1 MQLRPEALESHL
13 DATLASAYLLSG
25 DEPLLM
31 QESADR
37 IRTAARARG
46 FTERQVYHADGRQ
59 FDWESLLAAA
69 GARSLFS
76 ERKILEVRLTTTKPG
91 EQGSKT
97 LVELCRQAGAE
108 LLLLVIT
115 PKLDRGAQ
123 GSAWV
128 KALAQVGA
136 QLQIWPIE
144 RTGLAQWITLRL
156 RHAGLAVSRPAAEL
170 LAERVEGNLLAA
182 AQEVEKL
189 RLLAPAGELDV
200 DAIST
205 AVADSARFNIFKLA
219 DYALAGN
226 AQAACR
232 SLRGLRDEGVEPA
245 AVLWALTR
253 DVMTIARLQGAGR
266 ARQDQIFSE
275 LRVWDNRKDLLRGI
289 TQRVRPA
296 QINLL
301 LRQLAG
307 VDRAIK
313 GVRDASPWDDLLD
326 ILLSLCG
333 RNAIHPAN
341 LRLGLEQGRRGAR
354 A

>member
-1 MQLRPEALESHL
+1 MQLLPEALEAHL
-13 DATLASAYLLSG
+13 DASLASAYLLSG

-37 IRTAARARG
+37 IRAAARARG
-46 FTERQVYHADGRQ
+46 FTERQVHHADGRQ
-59 FDWESLLAAA
+59 FDWNALLAEA
-69 GARSLFS
+69 GARSLFA
-76 ERKILEVRLTTTKPG
+76 ERKILEIRLATAKPG
-91 EQGSKT
+91 EQGSKA
-97 LVELCRQAGAE
+97 LVELCRLAGDE
-108 LLLLVIT
+108 LLLLVIA
-115 PKLDRGAQ
+115 PKLDRSAQ
-123 GSAWV
+123 GSVWV
-128 KALAQVGA
+128 KALAQTGA
-136 QLQIWPIE
+136 QLQIWPVD
-144 RTGLAQWITLRL
+144 RAGLPQWITTRL

-182 AQEVEKL
+182 AQEIEKL
-189 RLLAPAGELDV
+189 RLLAPAGELDA

-219 DYALAGN
+219 DQALAGN
-226 AQAACR
+226 TQAACR
-232 SLRGLRDEGVEPA
+232 SLRGLHAEGVEPA
-245 AVLWALTR
+245 VVLWALAR
-253 DVMTIARLQGAGR
+253 DALIIARLHGAGR
-266 ARQDQIFSE
+266 AQQEQIFRDA
-275 LRVWDNRKDLLRGI
+275 RVWDSRKDLLRDI
-289 TQRVRPA
+289 ARRIRPA

-313 GVRDASPWDDLLD
+313 GVRDASPWDELLD

-341 LRLGLEQGRRGAR
+341 LRLGLEQGRRGAQ

>member
-1 MQLRPEALESHL
+1 MQLRPEALEPHL

-25 DEPLLM
+25 DEPLLI

-37 IRTAARARG
+37 IRAAARKRG

-59 FDWESLLAAA
+59 FDWDALLAEA
-69 GARSLFS
+69 GARSLFA
-76 ERKILEVRLTTTKPG
+76 ERKILEIRLATAKPG
-91 EQGSKT
+91 DLGSKV
-97 LVELCRQAGAE
+97 LVELCRLAGDE
-108 LLLLVIT
+108 LLILVIT
-115 PKLDRGAQ
+115 PRLDRNAQ
-123 GSAWV
+123 ASAWV
-128 KALAQVGA
+128 KGLAQTGA
-136 QLQIWPIE
+136 QLQIWPID
-144 RTGLAQWITLRL
+144 RAGLPQWITTRL
-156 RHAGLAVSRPAAEL
+156 RRAGLAISGPAAEL

-219 DYALAGN
+219 DHALAGN
-226 AQAACR
+226 AQAASR

-253 DVMTIARLQGAGR
+253 DTQIIARLQGAGR
-266 ARQDQIFSE
+266 ARQEQIFKDA
-275 LRVWDNRKDLLRGI
+275 RVWDNRKDLLRDI
-289 TQRVRPA
+289 AQRVRPA
-296 QINLL
+296 HVHLL

-307 VDRAIK
+307 ADRAIK

-354 A
+354 T

>member
-25 DEPLLM
+25 DEPLLI

-37 IRTAARARG
+37 IRAAARTRG
-46 FTERQVYHADGRQ
+46 FAERQVHHADGRQ
-59 FDWESLLAAA
+59 FDWDALLAEA
-69 GARSLFS
+69 GARSLFA
-76 ERKILEVRLTTTKPG
+76 ERKILEIRLATTKPG
-91 EQGSKT
+91 EQGSKI
-97 LVELCRQAGAE
+97 LAELCRLAGAE

-115 PKLDRGAQ
+115 PKLDRNAQ
-123 GSAWV
+123 ASAWV

-136 QLQIWPIE
+136 QLQIWPID
-144 RTGLAQWITLRL
+144 RAGLPHWITTRL
-156 RHAGLAVSRPAAEL
+156 RHAGLAISGPAAEL

-219 DYALAGN
+219 DHALAGN
-226 AQAACR
+226 AQAASR
-232 SLRGLRDEGVEPA
+232 TLRGLRDEGVEPA

-253 DVMTIARLQGAGR
+253 DTLIIARLQGAGR
-266 ARQDQIFSE
+266 AQHEQIFKDA
-275 LRVWDNRKDLLRGI
+275 RVWDSRKDLLRDI
-289 TQRVRPA
+289 ARRVRPA

-301 LRQLAG
+301 LHQLAG

-341 LRLGLEQGRRGAR
+341 LRLGLKQGPRGAR
-354 A
+354 T

>member
-13 DATLASAYLLSG
+13 DATLASTYLLSG

-37 IRTAARARG
+37 IRAAARKRG
-46 FTERQVYHADGRQ
+46 FTERHVHHADGRQ
-59 FDWESLLAAA
+59 FDWQSLLAEA
-69 GARSLFS
+69 GARSLFA
-76 ERKILEVRLTTTKPG
+76 ERKILEIRLATTKPG
-91 EQGSKT
+91 EQGSKV
-97 LVELCRQAGAE
+97 LVELCRLAGDE

-115 PKLDRGAQ
+115 PKLDRSAQ

-128 KALAQVGA
+128 KALSQAGAQV
-136 QLQIWPIE
+136 QIWPID
-144 RTGLAQWITLRL
+144 RAGLAQWITARL
-156 RHAGLAVSRPAAEL
+156 HHAGLAVSRPAAEL

-189 RLLAPAGELDV
+189 RLLAPTGELDV

-226 AQAACR
+226 TQAACR

-253 DVMTIARLQGAGR
+253 DVMIIARLLGAGR
-266 ARQDQIFSE
+266 AQQEQIFGE
-275 LRVWDNRKDLLRGI
+275 VRVWDSRKDLLRGI
-289 TQRVRPA
+289 TQRIGPA

-313 GVRDASPWDDLLD
+313 GLRDASPWDDLLD

-354 A
+354 T

>member
-1 MQLRPEALESHL
+1 MQLLPEALESHL
-13 DATLASAYLLSG
+13 GATLASAYLLSG
-25 DEPLLM
+25 DEPLLI

-59 FDWESLLAAA
+59 FDWNSPLAEA
-69 GARSLFS
+69 GARSLFA
-76 ERKILEVRLTTTKPG
+76 ERKILEIRLATAKPG
-91 EQGSKT
+91 EQGSKV
-97 LVELCRQAGAE
+97 LVELCRLAGDD

-115 PKLDRGAQ
+115 PKLDRSAQ

-128 KALAQVGA
+128 KALAQTGA
-136 QLQIWPIE
+136 QLQIWPID
-144 RTGLAQWITLRL
+144 RAGLPQWITTRL

-219 DYALAGN
+219 DYALAGDT
-226 AQAACR
+226 QAASR

-253 DVMTIARLQGAGR
+253 DVMIIARLQGAGR
-266 ARQDQIFSE
+266 ARQDEIFKE
-275 LRVWDNRKDLLRGI
+275 ARVWDNRKDLLRDI
-289 TQRVRPA
+289 SRRIRPA

-313 GVRDASPWDDLLD
+313 GVRDASPWDELLD
-326 ILLSLCG
+326 VLLSLCG

-341 LRLGLEQGRRGAR
+341 LRLGLEQGRRGAK

>member
-25 DEPLLM
+25 DEPLLI

-37 IRTAARARG
+37 IRAAARKRG
-46 FTERQVYHADGRQ
+46 FTERQVHHADGRQ
-59 FDWESLLAAA
+59 FDWDSLLAEA
-69 GARSLFS
+69 GARSLFA
-76 ERKILEVRLTTTKPG
+76 ERKILEIRLATTKPG
-91 EQGSKT
+91 EQGSKI
-97 LVELCRQAGAE
+97 LVELCRLAGDE

-115 PKLDRGAQ
+115 PKLDGSAQ
-123 GSAWV
+123 ASAWV

-136 QLQIWPIE
+136 QLQIRPID
-144 RTGLAQWITLRL
+144 RAGLPQWITTRL
-156 RHAGLAVSRPAAEL
+156 RHAGLAISGPAAEL

-219 DYALAGN
+219 DHALAGN
-226 AQAACR
+226 AQSASRA
-232 SLRGLRDEGVEPA
+232 LRGLRDEGVEPA

-253 DVMTIARLQGAGR
+253 DTLIIARLQGAGR
-266 ARQDQIFSE
+266 ARHEQIFKDA
-275 LRVWDNRKDLLRGI
+275 RVWDSRKDLLRDLAR
-289 TQRVRPA
+289 RVRPA

-307 VDRAIK
+307 ADRAIK

-354 A
+354 T